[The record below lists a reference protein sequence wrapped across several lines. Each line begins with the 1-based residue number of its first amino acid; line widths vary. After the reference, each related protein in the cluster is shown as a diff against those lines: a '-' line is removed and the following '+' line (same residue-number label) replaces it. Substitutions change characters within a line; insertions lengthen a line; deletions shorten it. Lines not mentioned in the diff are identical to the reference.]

1 MADPWDN
8 LALSII
14 PQLQKTPSYGL
25 NDVENGYK
33 GITNALGNALKST
46 TNIISKAVDSL
57 ALALAAI
64 GKTLL
69 TQIFVFIK
77 EIGKLFANIIM
88 DAIKGF
94 RQLEKAMEELIAGL
108 KGTGLHPNVA
118 IPQINN
124 PNATW

>member
-1 MADPWDN
+1 MADPWEHVTFSLSPMLKKMPSYSIEDVTKGYN
-8 LALSII
+8 GIVDALS
-14 PQLQKTPSYGL
+14 
-25 NDVENGYK
+25 
-33 GITNALGNALKST
+33 NAIKST

-57 ALALAAI
+57 ALSLAAI

-69 TQIFVFIK
+69 TQLFVFIK

-108 KGTGLHPNVA
+108 RGTSLHPNVT
-118 IPQINN
+118 IPQINS

>member
-1 MADPWDN
+1 MADPWNN

-14 PQLQKTPSYGL
+14 PQLQKTPSYGI
-25 NDVENGYK
+25 NDVVNGYK
-33 GITNALGNALKST
+33 GITNALSNSLKST
-46 TNIISKAVDSL
+46 TNIISQAVDSL
-57 ALALAAI
+57 GLALAAI

-69 TQIFVFIK
+69 TQLFVFIK

-108 KGTGLHPNVA
+108 RGTSLHPNVT
-118 IPQINN
+118 IPQINS